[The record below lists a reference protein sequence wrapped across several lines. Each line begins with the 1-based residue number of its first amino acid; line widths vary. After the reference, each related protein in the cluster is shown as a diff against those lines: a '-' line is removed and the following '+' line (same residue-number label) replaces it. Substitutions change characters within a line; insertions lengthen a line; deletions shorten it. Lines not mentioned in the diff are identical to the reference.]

1 MENEGQTDAQVDSST
16 TNEQIDANSA
26 ESQVVDS
33 SSTDTTQTS
42 STQQQVAKEGA
53 DATNNLPPK
62 DNLYGEFRRK
72 IFDEIAPIIQ
82 STVRESMLGMQ
93 GQQQGAQQQVNE
105 VKYQG
110 KYGKRDLEAILMH
123 PDATEQDKMF
133 ANRGLGYIETKED
146 LTREFESKNERQVAQ
161 SRQNQA
167 LQGIIAD
174 YPNLFNK
181 ASNQWNFAEPLWQK
195 AMQIYNSE
203 PRLQGYQ
210 NEGLRIAVDRA
221 YAQMARDGQV
231 QIKKTQVKLNTQ
243 QRQIDKN
250 QSQALQSGTLSPAK
264 QNGSDKQAHA
274 KLMEAYK
281 NNPGDSQLRTA
292 ALSKFI
298 PKGWLEQ
305 G

>member
-1 MENEGQTDAQVDSST
+1 MENDGQTDAQVDSST
-16 TNEQIDANSA
+16 TNEQIDANST
-26 ESQVVDS
+26 ESQVSAS
-33 SSTDTTQTS
+33 SADDTTQTT

-53 DATNNLPPK
+53 EATNNLPPK

-72 IFDEIAPIIQ
+72 IFEEIAPIIQ
-82 STVRESMLGMQ
+82 SSVRESMLGMQ
-93 GQQQGAQQQVNE
+93 GQQQNTQQVQE
-105 VKYQG
+105 IKYQG
-110 KYGKRDLEAILMH
+110 KYGKRELEAILMH

-146 LTREFESKNERQVAQ
+146 ITREIDGRNEKQVSQ

-181 ASNQWNFAEPLWQK
+181 SSNQWNFAEPLWQK

-210 NEGLRIAVDRA
+210 NEGLRIAIDRA

-305 G
+305 